1 MKRFGHP
8 TDQSQIAN
16 VILRGAFAALLA
28 WTLLQQAGGRICGRT
43 AVGVLTSGASPD
55 AGASWGGQGPD
66 ATGASWD
73 GTEDGL
79 QCDALLPAR
88 RGWLVIVSDTPR
100 FHRAADVARSRFHGN
115 TRPHV
120 QRTKAVFCDYS
131 SLRSILH
138 PHFSLIAHASSVLC

>member
-16 VILRGAFAALLA
+16 VILRGAFAVLFAL
-28 WTLLQQAGGRICGRT
+28 TFLLQTGGRICDGT
-43 AVGVLTSGASPD
+43 LLGMFTSGASSD
-55 AGASWGGQGPD
+55 SEASWSGQGRG
-66 ATGASWD
+66 ATGASWA

-79 QCDALLPAR
+79 QCDALLPVR
-88 RGWLVIVSDTPR
+88 RGWLVIVSDTSR
-100 FHRAADVARSRFHGN
+100 FHRVVDAARSRFHGN